1 MNQKSSKSLLER
13 LYRGE
18 IFPAEDIVPR
28 SKTYRD
34 AEDEQNRCHDQ
45 LEEKLSEEL
54 VELLEEYKAASE
66 DTHRV
71 HLEHTFAAGVSFGV
85 RLMLEALREDE
96 VEMK

>member
-1 MNQKSSKSLLER
+1 MDFPARFGYCVGKEVKPMNQKSSKSLLER

-54 VELLEEYKAASE
+54 VELLEEYKAEIGRA
-66 DTHRV
+66 HV
-71 HLEHTFAAGVSFGV
+71 
-85 RLMLEALREDE
+85 
-96 VEMK
+96 